1 MMKQEDL
8 LKKLKEHQ
16 PIIVNYGKPII
27 VNHDGRKFED
37 VDIKE
42 TAIWDDK
49 QNAYISETGIWDT
62 RLLIE
67 IARGEVKDTSIEKVG
82 E

>member
-16 PIIVNYGKPII
+16 PIIVNYGKGQY
-27 VNHDGRKFED
+27 DDK
-37 VDIKE
+37 DIKE
-42 TAIWDDK
+42 LAVWSDK

-62 RLLIE
+62 KLLIE
-67 IARGEVKDTSIEKVG
+67 IARGEVENTSIEKVG